1 MGTPGGFKLRHFVL
15 GAILL
20 IVGIWIAAHAI
31 LVALAAGD
39 LTGYVLGRRSGRRRA
54 VLDAAREIL
63 AERARDLG
71 RLPL

>member
-39 LTGYVLGRRSGRRRA
+39 LTGYVLGFRCRGVPNLGGTFAGAGRA
-54 VLDAAREIL
+54 VP
-63 AERARDLG
+63 G
-71 RLPL
+71 RLPSGA